1 MISIKNKKGV
11 SLVVASMLLILI
23 VIIVGM
29 IIWGVVSNLV
39 DEQLGDAEACFGVFE
54 KVTFN
59 ERYSCYNSSFDLL
72 QISIS
77 IADINID
84 GIVFKVEGEGQTRS
98 FTITNNGAAS
108 SEFGNLVAN
117 YPNPDFSAD
126 IMVLPGSG
134 EGNSGAT
141 YVFDV
146 SGILTG
152 APDIITI
159 TPIVNEKQCEVSDNL
174 VQIDPCGSLI

>member
-54 KVTFN
+54 EVTFN

-77 IADINID
+77 IADINVD
-84 GIVFKVEGEGQTRS
+84 GIVFKIEGEGQTKS
-98 FTITNNGAAS
+98 FTITNDLRAA
-108 SEFGNLVAN
+108 SEFGGLLAN
-117 YPNPDFSAD
+117 YPNPEFGVDAM
-126 IMVLPGSG
+126 ILPGAG

-141 YVFDV
+141 YVYDV
-146 SGILTG
+146 SEILTE

-159 TPIVNEKQCEVSDNL
+159 TPIVNEKQCEISDTL
-174 VQIDPCGSLI
+174 VQLDPCGSLL